1 MNNYINPYMGDHGTP
16 NNYHPQARFGGLPHM
31 PNQQVAAQSVGAP
44 GSVQG
49 MPVQSYAQIQSNDP
63 RTLPSQQQMRA
74 QPTSSSG
81 SACVVPPWHP
91 LFKVMPVLQNAQSAR
106 MNTQNGQQYGL
117 LHPQQQMMM
126 LQEQHHL
133 HQHQLQQ
140 HHLQQHHLQQHHL
153 QQHHLQQHHLQQHH
167 LQQHHL
173 QQYYLQQHH
182 LQQQRL
188 HPAVP
193 QQERMPHLAA
203 PQQQQQQQYQWY
215 TYAQPPQLVPQRQP
229 TPAYSSPA
237 LAASNIATLSD
248 ELAAADAT
256 MPEAIPTKKARG
268 RPKKTA
274 PTVLPQEPITEP
286 SEQTKETSSSQVDDS
301 DEFDH
306 LPGYSPRS
314 EESELLEWGLQQQAK
329 NRESAEKWS
338 AGSYG
343 ESTWDYDLFKESPES
358 PWNYD
363 LERLPRC
370 PSPVGDSMEEV

>member
-16 NNYHPQARFGGLPHM
+16 NNYHPQVQFGGLPHV
-31 PNQQVAAQSVGAP
+31 PNQQVAARSVGGP

-49 MPVQSYAQIQSNDP
+49 MPIHSYAQIQSNDP

-74 QPTSSSG
+74 QPASSSG
-81 SACVVPPWHP
+81 SACGVPPWHP
-91 LFKVMPVLQNAQSAR
+91 LFKVTTVLQNAQSAR
-106 MNTQNGQQYGL
+106 MNTQNGHQYGP
-117 LHPQQQMMM
+117 LHLQQQMMM
-126 LQEQHHL
+126 LQEQHRL
-133 HQHQLQQ
+133 LQQ
-140 HHLQQHHLQQHHL
+140 HHLQQYHLQQHHLQQHHL
-153 QQHHLQQHHLQQHH
+153 QQRRLQPAVPQQGPI
-167 LQQHHL
+167 
-173 QQYYLQQHH
+173 
-182 LQQQRL
+182 L
-188 HPAVP
+188 HPAAL

-203 PQQQQQQQYQWY
+203 PQQQQYQWY
-215 TYAQPPQLVPQRQP
+215 TYAQPPQLLPQRQP
-229 TPAYSSPA
+229 TPPYSSPA

-286 SEQTKETSSSQVDDS
+286 SEQTKETTSSQEDDS

-343 ESTWDYDLFKESPES
+343 ESTWDYDLFEESPES

-370 PSPVGDSMEEV
+370 PSPVVDSMEEV

>member
-49 MPVQSYAQIQSNDP
+49 MPVHSHAQIQSNDP

-81 SACVVPPWHP
+81 SACGVLPWHH
-91 LFKVMPVLQNAQSAR
+91 LFHVMTVLHNAQSAR
-106 MNTQNGQQYGL
+106 MNTQNGQQYGP

-126 LQEQHHL
+126 LEEQHR
-133 HQHQLQQ
+133 LQQ
-140 HHLQQHHLQQHHL
+140 YHFQQYHLQQYHLQQHR
-153 QQHHLQQHHLQQHH
+153 
-167 LQQHHL
+167 
-173 QQYYLQQHH
+173 LQQHH

-193 QQERMPHLAA
+193 QQERMLHLAA
-203 PQQQQQQQYQWY
+203 PQQQQYQWY
-215 TYAQPPQLVPQRQP
+215 TYTQPPQLVLQEQP
-229 TPAYSSPA
+229 TPPYSSPA

-268 RPKKTA
+268 WPKKAA
-274 PTVLPQEPITEP
+274 PTVLSQEPITEP
-286 SEQTKETSSSQVDDS
+286 TGQTKEMTSSQVDDA

-306 LPGYSPRS
+306 LPSYFSRS

-343 ESTWDYDLFKESPES
+343 ESTWDYDLFEESPES

>member
-1 MNNYINPYMGDHGTP
+1 MNNYINPYMGDHGTR

-49 MPVQSYAQIQSNDP
+49 MPVHSYAQIQSNDP

-81 SACVVPPWHP
+81 SACGIPPWHP
-91 LFKVMPVLQNAQSAR
+91 LFNVMTVLQDAQSAR

-126 LQEQHHL
+126 LQEQHRL
-133 HQHQLQQ
+133 QQHHFQQYQLQQ
-140 HHLQQHHLQQHHL
+140 YHLQQYHLQQHH
-153 QQHHLQQHHLQQHH
+153 
-167 LQQHHL
+167 
-173 QQYYLQQHH
+173 LQQHH

-193 QQERMPHLAA
+193 QQEPILHPAVPQQERMLHPAVPQQERMLHLAA
-203 PQQQQQQQYQWY
+203 PQQQQYQWY
-215 TYAQPPQLVPQRQP
+215 TYAQPPQLVPQEQP
-229 TPAYSSPA
+229 TPPYSSPA
-237 LAASNIATLSD
+237 LAVSNIATLSD
-248 ELAAADAT
+248 ELAAADTT

-268 RPKKTA
+268 RPKKAA
-274 PTVLPQEPITEP
+274 PTVLSQEPITEP
-286 SEQTKETSSSQVDDS
+286 TGQTKETTSSQVDDA

-306 LPGYSPRS
+306 LPGYFSRS